1 MQSLFIDKPNELK
14 QLCQQLQ
21 DSPFLSVDTEFV
33 RERTYYPRLALI
45 QIGNEEVA
53 ACIDPL
59 AIDDL
64 TPLKTLFQNPA
75 ITKVFHA
82 ASQDMEI
89 FQFLFGELPTPA
101 FDTQIAA
108 AVLGIGEQ
116 VGYANLVKA
125 VLDIDLDKSQTRT
138 DWLQRPLAQKQIR
151 YAEDDVRY
159 LTQIYPKLM
168 EQLTALDRLHWLDED
183 FQALTDIKRYLPN
196 PDKIWRK
203 VKGVN
208 RLKGVQLAI
217 LQAVA
222 RWREEVAMDAD
233 RPRRRIIGDELL
245 IDMARLKP
253 ANRAALS
260 KLRGIAPSIVE
271 RHGERLVSL
280 ISKAQQLPREQ
291 WPSLPSYIRL
301 DAAQEAQVDALN
313 AIVKLC
319 AAQYNI
325 NATNLV
331 NRKELERLV
340 SGERDLPVL
349 QGWRRHHGGEQLLAF
364 IEGNSS
370 LQMAD
375 GALRLNLR

>member
-1 MQSLFIDKPNELK
+1 MQSLFIDKLDDLK

-21 DSPFLSVDTEFV
+21 DSPFLSIDTEFV

-64 TPLKTLFQNPA
+64 TPIKQLFQNPT

-89 FQFLFGELPTPA
+89 FQFLFGELPTPS

-116 VGYANLVKA
+116 IGYANLVKEM
-125 VLDIDLDKSQTRT
+125 LGIELDKSQSRT
-138 DWLQRPLAQKQIR
+138 DWLQRPLAKRQIR

-159 LTQIYPKLM
+159 LTQIYPKLI
-168 EQLTALDRLHWLDED
+168 ERLDQLNRRHWLDED
-183 FQALTDIKRYLPN
+183 FQALTDSRRYQPN

-208 RLKGVQLAI
+208 RLKGAQLAI
-217 LQAVA
+217 IQAVA
-222 RWREEVAMDAD
+222 RWREEVAMEID

-245 IDMARLKP
+245 VDMARIKP
-253 ANRAALS
+253 DNRAALA
-260 KLRGIAPSIVE
+260 KLRGISPSIVE
-271 RHGERLVSL
+271 RYGETLVAL
-280 ISKAQQLPREQ
+280 IKQAQQLPREQ
-291 WPSLPSYIRL
+291 WPSLPRFVRL
-301 DAAQEAQVDALN
+301 TAAQDAQVDALS
-313 AIVKLC
+313 AIIKLC

-340 SGERDLPVL
+340 TGERDLAIL
-349 QGWRRHHGGEQLLAF
+349 QGWRKHHGGEQLLQF
-364 IEGNSS
+364 IEGKSMLTITDNE
-370 LQMAD
+370 
-375 GALRLNLR
+375 LNLNPR